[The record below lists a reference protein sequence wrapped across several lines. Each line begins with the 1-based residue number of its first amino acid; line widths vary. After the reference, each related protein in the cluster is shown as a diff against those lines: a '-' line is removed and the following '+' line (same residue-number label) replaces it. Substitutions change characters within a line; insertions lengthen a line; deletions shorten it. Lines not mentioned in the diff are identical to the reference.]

1 MTTDL
6 KTTQQVKLYL
16 VFILL
21 LLVAT
26 PVLSASPYRVYS
38 QQSLIALSTGASLGV
53 IGRYAERNR
62 AEPGINEINGLERSN
77 IPAFD
82 RFMMG
87 GWDTQSQKLSDVL
100 LYGSPLAVAPHLFMR
115 KKQALTIATMYM
127 ETMALSIGG
136 TYFSKG
142 NFVRYRPYTYSVDAP
157 LDEKTKLDATRSF
170 FSGHAAV
177 ATSSYIFSAKV
188 FSDYNPDSRYRSLVW
203 AGAVSASVATA
214 ALRVKG
220 GMHFVSDV
228 SVGLLWGGLVG
239 YFIPE
244 FHKIST
250 ETFSISPVVTGDYSG
265 LFINYIY

>member
-1 MTTDL
+1 M
-6 KTTQQVKLYL
+6 KTIQQVKTYL

-21 LLVAT
+21 AFVAA
-26 PVLSASPYRVYS
+26 PVMSASPYRVYS

-62 AEPGINEINGLERSN
+62 VAPSVDDIDVLDVDD

-87 GWDTQSQKLSDVL
+87 GWDTKSQKLSDVL
-100 LYGSPLAVAPHLFMR
+100 LYASPLAVAPHLFMR

-142 NFVRYRPYTYSVDAP
+142 NFVRYRPFTYSDDAP
-157 LDEKTKLDATRSF
+157 LDRKMKIDATRSF
-170 FSGHAAV
+170 FSGHAAL

-188 FSDYNPDSRYRSLVW
+188 FNDYNPESKYTPLVW

-228 SVGLLWGGLVG
+228 TAGVLWGGLTG

-244 FHKIST
+244 FHRIST
-250 ETFSISPVVTGDYSG
+250 ETFSITPVATGDYSG

>member
-1 MTTDL
+1 M
-6 KTTQQVKLYL
+6 KTTQQVKTYL

-62 AEPGINEINGLERSN
+62 AAPDIDDINGLKTED

-87 GWDTQSQKLSDVL
+87 GWDTKSQKLSDVL
-100 LYGSPLAVAPHLFMR
+100 LYGSPLAVAPHFLIR
-115 KKQALTIATMYM
+115 KKQALTLATMYM

-142 NFVRYRPYTYSVDAP
+142 TFVRYRPFMYSEDAP
-157 LDEKTKLDATRSF
+157 LDRKMKVDATRSF
-170 FSGHAAV
+170 FSGHAAL
-177 ATSSYIFSAKV
+177 ATSSYVFSAKI
-188 FSDYNPDSRYRSLVW
+188 FNDYNPESKYRPLVW

-228 SVGLLWGGLVG
+228 TAGVLWGGLVG
-239 YFIPE
+239 YFVPE
-244 FHKIST
+244 FHRIST
-250 ETFSISPVVTGDYSG
+250 ETFSITPVATGSYNG
-265 LFINYIY
+265 LFMSYIF